1 MQRRTLGRTGLSV
14 SRICLGTMTWGRD
27 TDDNQARGQFAA
39 FTEAGGNFIDTAD
52 VYTDGASETLL
63 GNIIKETGSR
73 DSIVVATKAVGVPDP
88 ERRRDASRA
97 HLMRALD
104 ASLQRLQT
112 DYVDLW
118 QLHAWD
124 PRTPLDETLSTLDD
138 VVRSGKV
145 RYVGISNY
153 SGWQTAQA
161 ATWQRAVPGRVPI
174 ATTQMEYSLLSRG
187 IEREVLPAAEAF
199 GIGIL
204 PWSPLGRGV
213 LTGKYRQGTPGD
225 SRGASSH
232 FAGFVTPFLDE
243 RSTNIVDA
251 VITAGRGLGV
261 TPLEI
266 ALAWIRDRRGVV
278 APVIG
283 ARTAAQLEVALTVED
298 LVLPDEISQVLDE
311 VSAPTL
317 SYPEKSFG

>member
-27 TDDNQARGQFAA
+27 TDENQARGQFAA

-63 GNIIKETGSR
+63 GNILKETGSR

-88 ERRRDASRA
+88 DRRRDASRA

-104 ASLQRLQT
+104 ASLKRLQT

-145 RYVGISNY
+145 RYVGVSNY
-153 SGWQTAQA
+153 NGWQTAQA

-243 RSTNIVDA
+243 RSTHIVDA

-261 TPLEI
+261 TPLDI

-278 APVIG
+278 SPVIG

>member
-63 GNIIKETGSR
+63 GTIIKETGSR

-153 SGWQTAQA
+153 NGWQTAQA

-243 RSTNIVDA
+243 RSTHIVDA

>member
-27 TDDNQARGQFAA
+27 TDENQARGQFAA

-63 GNIIKETGSR
+63 GEIIKETGSR

-88 ERRRDASRA
+88 DRRRDASRA

-104 ASLQRLQT
+104 ASLKRLQT

-145 RYVGISNY
+145 RYIGISNY
-153 SGWQTAQA
+153 NGWQTAQA

-243 RSTNIVDA
+243 RSTHIVDA

>member
-52 VYTDGASETLL
+52 VYTDGISETLL
-63 GNIIKETGSR
+63 GEIIKETGSR

-88 ERRRDASRA
+88 ERRRDASRV

-153 SGWQTAQA
+153 NGWQTAQA

-243 RSTNIVDA
+243 RATHIVDA

>member
-1 MQRRTLGRTGLSV
+1 
-14 SRICLGTMTWGRD
+14 MTWGRD

-63 GNIIKETGSR
+63 GNILKETGSR

-88 ERRRDASRA
+88 DRRRDASRA

-104 ASLQRLQT
+104 ASLKRLQT

-145 RYVGISNY
+145 RYVGVSNY
-153 SGWQTAQA
+153 NGWQTAQA

-243 RSTNIVDA
+243 RSTHIVDA

-261 TPLEI
+261 TPLDI

-278 APVIG
+278 SPVIG

>member
-1 MQRRTLGRTGLSV
+1 
-14 SRICLGTMTWGRD
+14 MTWGRD

-63 GNIIKETGSR
+63 GNILKETGSR

-88 ERRRDASRA
+88 DRRRDASRA
-97 HLMRALD
+97 HLVRALD
-104 ASLQRLQT
+104 ASLKRLQT

-145 RYVGISNY
+145 RYVGVSNY
-153 SGWQTAQA
+153 NGWQTAQA

-243 RSTNIVDA
+243 RSTHIVDA

>member
-153 SGWQTAQA
+153 NGWQTAQA

-243 RSTNIVDA
+243 RSTHIVDA

>member
-63 GNIIKETGSR
+63 GNILKETGSR

-88 ERRRDASRA
+88 DRRRDASRA

-104 ASLQRLQT
+104 ASLKRLQT

-145 RYVGISNY
+145 RYVGVSNY
-153 SGWQTAQA
+153 NGWQTAQA

-243 RSTNIVDA
+243 RSTHIVDA

-283 ARTAAQLEVALTVED
+283 ARTGAQLEAALTVED

>member
-1 MQRRTLGRTGLSV
+1 
-14 SRICLGTMTWGRD
+14 
-27 TDDNQARGQFAA
+27 
-39 FTEAGGNFIDTAD
+39 
-52 VYTDGASETLL
+52 
-63 GNIIKETGSR
+63 
-73 DSIVVATKAVGVPDP
+73 
-88 ERRRDASRA
+88 
-97 HLMRALD
+97 MRALD

-204 PWSPLGRGV
+204 TGV
-213 LTGKYRQGTPGD
+213 CRW
-225 SRGASSH
+225 R
-232 FAGFVTPFLDE
+232 
-243 RSTNIVDA
+243 
-251 VITAGRGLGV
+251 
-261 TPLEI
+261 
-266 ALAWIRDRRGVV
+266 
-278 APVIG
+278 
-283 ARTAAQLEVALTVED
+283 
-298 LVLPDEISQVLDE
+298 
-311 VSAPTL
+311 
-317 SYPEKSFG
+317 

>member
-63 GNIIKETGSR
+63 GDIIKETGSR
-73 DSIVVATKAVGVPDP
+73 DTIVIATKAVSTPDP
-88 ERRRDASRA
+88 DRRRDASRA

-153 SGWQTAQA
+153 NGWQTAQA
-161 ATWQRAVPGRVPI
+161 ATWQRAVPGRASI

-199 GIGIL
+199 GVGIL

-243 RSTNIVDA
+243 RSTHIVDA

-283 ARTAAQLEVALTVED
+283 ARTAAQLEDALTVED
-298 LVLPDEISQVLDE
+298 LVLPDEISAVLDE

>member
-1 MQRRTLGRTGLSV
+1 
-14 SRICLGTMTWGRD
+14 
-27 TDDNQARGQFAA
+27 
-39 FTEAGGNFIDTAD
+39 
-52 VYTDGASETLL
+52 
-63 GNIIKETGSR
+63 
-73 DSIVVATKAVGVPDP
+73 
-88 ERRRDASRA
+88 
-97 HLMRALD
+97 
-104 ASLQRLQT
+104 
-112 DYVDLW
+112 
-118 QLHAWD
+118 
-124 PRTPLDETLSTLDD
+124 LDETLSTLDD

-153 SGWQTAQA
+153 NGWQTAQA

-232 FAGFVTPFLDE
+232 FASFVTPFLDE
-243 RSTNIVDA
+243 RSTHIVDA

>member
-1 MQRRTLGRTGLSV
+1 
-14 SRICLGTMTWGRD
+14 
-27 TDDNQARGQFAA
+27 
-39 FTEAGGNFIDTAD
+39 
-52 VYTDGASETLL
+52 
-63 GNIIKETGSR
+63 
-73 DSIVVATKAVGVPDP
+73 
-88 ERRRDASRA
+88 
-97 HLMRALD
+97 MRALD
-104 ASLQRLQT
+104 ASLKRLQT

-145 RYVGISNY
+145 RYVGVSNY
-153 SGWQTAQA
+153 NGWQTAQA

-243 RSTNIVDA
+243 RSTHIVDA

>member
-1 MQRRTLGRTGLSV
+1 
-14 SRICLGTMTWGRD
+14 MTWGRD

-63 GNIIKETGSR
+63 GNILKETGSR

-88 ERRRDASRA
+88 DRRRDASRA

-104 ASLQRLQT
+104 ASLKRLQT

-145 RYVGISNY
+145 RYVGVSNY
-153 SGWQTAQA
+153 NGWQTAQA

-243 RSTNIVDA
+243 RSTHIVDA

-283 ARTAAQLEVALTVED
+283 ARTGAQLEAALTVED

-317 SYPEKSFG
+317 SYPEKSF

>member
-1 MQRRTLGRTGLSV
+1 
-14 SRICLGTMTWGRD
+14 MTWGRD

-63 GNIIKETGSR
+63 GNILKETGSR

-88 ERRRDASRA
+88 DRRRDASRA

-104 ASLQRLQT
+104 ASLKRLQT

-145 RYVGISNY
+145 RYVGVSNY
-153 SGWQTAQA
+153 NGWQTAQA

-243 RSTNIVDA
+243 RSTHIVDA

-278 APVIG
+278 SPVIG

>member
-63 GNIIKETGSR
+63 GNILKETGSR

-88 ERRRDASRA
+88 DRRRDASRA

-104 ASLQRLQT
+104 ASLKRLQT

-145 RYVGISNY
+145 RYVGVSNY
-153 SGWQTAQA
+153 NGWQTAQA

-243 RSTNIVDA
+243 RSTHIVDA

-261 TPLEI
+261 TPLDI

-278 APVIG
+278 SPVIG

>member
-1 MQRRTLGRTGLSV
+1 MQRRNLGRTGLSV

-39 FTEAGGNFIDTAD
+39 FTDAGGNFIDTAD

-63 GNIIKETGSR
+63 GEIIKETGSR
-73 DSIVVATKAVGVPDP
+73 DSIVIATKAVGVPDP
-88 ERRRDASRA
+88 DRRRDASRA

-104 ASLQRLQT
+104 ASLRRLQT

-153 SGWQTAQA
+153 NGWQTAQA

-243 RSTNIVDA
+243 RATHIVDA

-317 SYPEKSFG
+317 SYPEKSF

>member
-1 MQRRTLGRTGLSV
+1 
-14 SRICLGTMTWGRD
+14 MTWGRD

-63 GNIIKETGSR
+63 GNILKETGSR

-88 ERRRDASRA
+88 DRRRDASRA

-104 ASLQRLQT
+104 ASLKRLQT

-145 RYVGISNY
+145 RYVGVSNY
-153 SGWQTAQA
+153 NGWQTAQA

-243 RSTNIVDA
+243 RSTHIVDA

-317 SYPEKSFG
+317 SYPEKSF

>member
-1 MQRRTLGRTGLSV
+1 
-14 SRICLGTMTWGRD
+14 MTWGRD

-63 GNIIKETGSR
+63 GNILKETGSR

-88 ERRRDASRA
+88 DRRRDASRA

-104 ASLQRLQT
+104 ASLKRLQT

-145 RYVGISNY
+145 RYVGVSNY
-153 SGWQTAQA
+153 NGWQTAQA

-243 RSTNIVDA
+243 RSTHIVDA

-283 ARTAAQLEVALTVED
+283 ARTGAQLEAALTVED

>member
-1 MQRRTLGRTGLSV
+1 
-14 SRICLGTMTWGRD
+14 MTWGRD

-52 VYTDGASETLL
+52 VYTDGASEILL

-153 SGWQTAQA
+153 NGWQTAQA

-243 RSTNIVDA
+243 RSTHIVDA

-283 ARTAAQLEVALTVED
+283 ARTAAQLDVALTVED

>member
-1 MQRRTLGRTGLSV
+1 MQRRNLGRTGLSV

-39 FTEAGGNFIDTAD
+39 FTDAGGNFIDTAD

-63 GNIIKETGSR
+63 GEIIKETGSR
-73 DSIVVATKAVGVPDP
+73 DSIVIATKAVGVPDP
-88 ERRRDASRA
+88 DRRRDASRA

-104 ASLQRLQT
+104 ASLKRLQT

-153 SGWQTAQA
+153 NGWQTAQA

-243 RSTNIVDA
+243 RATHIVDA

>member
-27 TDDNQARGQFAA
+27 TDENQARGQFAA

-52 VYTDGASETLL
+52 VYTDGASEALL
-63 GNIIKETGSR
+63 GEIIKETGSR

-88 ERRRDASRA
+88 DRRRDASRA

-104 ASLQRLQT
+104 ASLKRLQT

-153 SGWQTAQA
+153 NGWQTAQA
-161 ATWQRAVPGRVPI
+161 ATWQRAVPCRVPI

-243 RSTNIVDA
+243 RSTHIVDA

>member
-1 MQRRTLGRTGLSV
+1 
-14 SRICLGTMTWGRD
+14 MTWGRD
-27 TDDNQARGQFAA
+27 TDENQARGQFAA

-63 GNIIKETGSR
+63 GNILKETGSR

-88 ERRRDASRA
+88 DRRRDASRA

-104 ASLQRLQT
+104 ASLKRLQT

-145 RYVGISNY
+145 RYVGVSNY
-153 SGWQTAQA
+153 NGWQTAQA

-243 RSTNIVDA
+243 RSTHIVDA

-261 TPLEI
+261 TPLDI

-278 APVIG
+278 SPVIG

>member
-1 MQRRTLGRTGLSV
+1 
-14 SRICLGTMTWGRD
+14 MTWGRD

-63 GNIIKETGSR
+63 GNILKETGSR

-88 ERRRDASRA
+88 DRRRDASRA

-104 ASLQRLQT
+104 ASLKRLQT

-145 RYVGISNY
+145 RYVGVSNY
-153 SGWQTAQA
+153 NGWQTAQA

-243 RSTNIVDA
+243 RSTHIVDA

-261 TPLEI
+261 TPLDI

-278 APVIG
+278 SPVIG

-317 SYPEKSFG
+317 SYPERSFG

>member
-63 GNIIKETGSR
+63 GNILKETGSR

-88 ERRRDASRA
+88 DRRRDASRA

-104 ASLQRLQT
+104 ASLKRLQT

-145 RYVGISNY
+145 RYVGVSNY
-153 SGWQTAQA
+153 NGWQTAQA

-243 RSTNIVDA
+243 RSTHIVDA

-278 APVIG
+278 SPVIG

>member
-153 SGWQTAQA
+153 NGWQTAQA

-243 RSTNIVDA
+243 RATHIVDA

>member
-1 MQRRTLGRTGLSV
+1 MQRRTLGRTGLRV

-27 TDDNQARGQFAA
+27 TDENQARGQFAA
-39 FTEAGGNFIDTAD
+39 FTDAGGNFIDTAD

-63 GNIIKETGSR
+63 GDIIKETGSR
-73 DSIVVATKAVGVPDP
+73 DSIVIATKAVSTPDP
-88 ERRRDASRA
+88 DRRRDASRA

-104 ASLQRLQT
+104 ASLRRLQT

-153 SGWQTAQA
+153 NGWQTAQA

-232 FAGFVTPFLDE
+232 FAGFVTPFMDE
-243 RSTNIVDA
+243 RATHIVDA

-298 LVLPDEISQVLDE
+298 LVLPDEIGQVLDE

>member
-63 GNIIKETGSR
+63 GNILKETGSR

-88 ERRRDASRA
+88 DRRRDASRA

-104 ASLQRLQT
+104 ASLKRLQT

-124 PRTPLDETLSTLDD
+124 RRTPLDETLSTLDD

-145 RYVGISNY
+145 RYVGVSNY
-153 SGWQTAQA
+153 NGWQTAQA

-243 RSTNIVDA
+243 RSTHIVDA

>member
-63 GNIIKETGSR
+63 GNILKETGSR

-88 ERRRDASRA
+88 DRRRDASRA

-104 ASLQRLQT
+104 ASLKRLQT

-145 RYVGISNY
+145 RYVGVSNY
-153 SGWQTAQA
+153 NGWQTAQA

-243 RSTNIVDA
+243 RSTHIVDA

-261 TPLEI
+261 TPLDI

>member
-153 SGWQTAQA
+153 NGWQTAQA
-161 ATWQRAVPGRVPI
+161 ATWQRAVPGRGPI

-243 RSTNIVDA
+243 RSTHIVDA

-298 LVLPDEISQVLDE
+298 LVLPDAISQVLDE

>member
-153 SGWQTAQA
+153 NGWQTAQA

-174 ATTQMEYSLLSRG
+174 VTTQMEYSLLSRG

-243 RSTNIVDA
+243 RSTHIVDA

>member
-52 VYTDGASETLL
+52 VYTDGASEILL

-124 PRTPLDETLSTLDD
+124 PRTPLDETLSTLND

-153 SGWQTAQA
+153 NGWQTAQA

-243 RSTNIVDA
+243 RSTHIVDA

-283 ARTAAQLEVALTVED
+283 ARTAAQLDVALTVED

>member
-1 MQRRTLGRTGLSV
+1 
-14 SRICLGTMTWGRD
+14 MTWGRD

-52 VYTDGASETLL
+52 VYTDGASEILL

-153 SGWQTAQA
+153 NGWQTAQA

-243 RSTNIVDA
+243 RSTHIVDA

-317 SYPEKSFG
+317 SYPERSFG

>member
-63 GNIIKETGSR
+63 GNILKETGSR

-88 ERRRDASRA
+88 DRRRDASRA

-104 ASLQRLQT
+104 ASLKRLQT

-145 RYVGISNY
+145 RYVGVSNY
-153 SGWQTAQA
+153 NGWQTAQA

-243 RSTNIVDA
+243 RSTHIVDA

-283 ARTAAQLEVALTVED
+283 ARTAAQLEVALTGED

>member
-39 FTEAGGNFIDTAD
+39 FTDAGGNFIDTAD

-63 GNIIKETGSR
+63 GEIIKETGSR
-73 DSIVVATKAVGVPDP
+73 DSMVIATKAVGVPDP
-88 ERRRDASRA
+88 DRRRDASRA

-153 SGWQTAQA
+153 NGWQTAQA

-243 RSTNIVDA
+243 RATHIVDA

>member
-1 MQRRTLGRTGLSV
+1 
-14 SRICLGTMTWGRD
+14 MTWGRD

-63 GNIIKETGSR
+63 GNILKETGSR

-88 ERRRDASRA
+88 DRRRDASRA

-104 ASLQRLQT
+104 ASLKRLQT

-124 PRTPLDETLSTLDD
+124 PRTPLDETLSSLDD

-145 RYVGISNY
+145 RYVGVSNY
-153 SGWQTAQA
+153 NGWQTAQA

-243 RSTNIVDA
+243 RSTHIVDA